1 MKCNL
6 CGNPLFVIAD
16 LRFVIAAIRFVIADL
31 SFVIA
36 DLIRNPVHP
45 NAWMPPD
52 RSPGQAHHVR
62 HDNACA
68 AVTAPMNKACKPWR
82 FAWVGKPRWFREG
95 SPC

>member
-6 CGNPLFVIAD
+6 CGDPF
-16 LRFVIAAIRFVIADL
+16 FVIAAIRFVIADL

-36 DLIRNPVHP
+36 DSIRNPVHP

-68 AVTAPMNKACKPWR
+68 AVTVPMNKACKPWR
-82 FAWVGKPRWFREG
+82 FARVSKPRWFQEG
-95 SPC
+95 SRC